1 MPCDG
6 QPVPVA
12 SGGRLLSRLL
22 ARCLLY
28 QAADPFRRQSAELD
42 LQSEKTSACAAARDG
57 FAAGRPSASTCG
69 TRSRTTSGSIL
80 SAAELTLS
88 LAGCWPG
95 IARRTSAPD
104 VGYLPHMPRSV
115 TTARTGCHG
124 GLSEFVPV
132 DEVDAAT
139 VRSHTQREIP
149 PDQVP
154 ALWCRSRRRRCL
166 RTPAERRVQATMT
179 GLRPGRRRSDY
190 LYMNPTPAT
199 ARLRRAVR
207 AVILA
212 DDDRV
217 LLCRFSFPHPAVPTG
232 ATGVWAA
239 PGGGIE
245 PGELPLAALRREL
258 HEETGLVI
266 DADPP
271 QVWHQEVAAAGHA
284 DGYDGVVND
293 YFLVRTTRFDPRG
306 ALSDDELAAEHISGM
321 RWWRHGDIA
330 EYGGTDLFSPRD
342 IATPL
347 APLIAGDIPGT
358 PVIVGV

>member
-1 MPCDG
+1 
-6 QPVPVA
+6 
-12 SGGRLLSRLL
+12 
-22 ARCLLY
+22 
-28 QAADPFRRQSAELD
+28 
-42 LQSEKTSACAAARDG
+42 
-57 FAAGRPSASTCG
+57 
-69 TRSRTTSGSIL
+69 
-80 SAAELTLS
+80 
-88 LAGCWPG
+88 
-95 IARRTSAPD
+95 
-104 VGYLPHMPRSV
+104 
-115 TTARTGCHG
+115 
-124 GLSEFVPV
+124 
-132 DEVDAAT
+132 
-139 VRSHTQREIP
+139 
-149 PDQVP
+149 
-154 ALWCRSRRRRCL
+154 
-166 RTPAERRVQATMT
+166 MT
-179 GLRPGRRRSDY
+179 GLRPGCWRPED
-190 LYMNPTPAT
+190 LYMNETPAT
-199 ARLRRAVR
+199 ARLRHAVR

-232 ATGVWAA
+232 ATVVWAA

-271 QVWHQEVAAAGHA
+271 HVWHQEVAAPGYA

-321 RWWRHGDIA
+321 RWWRHEDIA

-347 APLIAGDIPGT
+347 AALIAGDIPGT
-358 PVIVGV
+358 PVMLGL